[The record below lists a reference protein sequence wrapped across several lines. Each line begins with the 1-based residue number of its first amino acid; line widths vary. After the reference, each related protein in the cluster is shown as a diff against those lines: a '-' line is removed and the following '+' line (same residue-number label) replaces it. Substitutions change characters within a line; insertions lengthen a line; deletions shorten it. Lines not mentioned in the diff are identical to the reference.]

1 MKTKLLVR
9 HWVVVGI
16 SVLIGVGAYLGISE
30 TAHERE
36 ESRQVELARSQD
48 RAIDHVCEQW
58 RADSAQFS
66 DCGRAYRIYEKC
78 AAAMSRMMDRDG
90 IMDAAGVSCEH
101 PTYRFH
107 AREQKE
113 IEDAMQGQH

>member
-1 MKTKLLVR
+1 
-9 HWVVVGI
+9 
-16 SVLIGVGAYLGISE
+16 
-30 TAHERE
+30 
-36 ESRQVELARSQD
+36 
-48 RAIDHVCEQW
+48 
-58 RADSAQFS
+58 
-66 DCGRAYRIYEKC
+66 
-78 AAAMSRMMDRDG
+78 MMDRDG